1 MEQWLHRGEIKVSS
15 NFLIFIDSF
24 VHVSPFDPFSE
35 DTAASYCRTTTKSF
49 KTRINDISSFINL
62 YLYLHNIAASRC
74 ANQSGSNVCIVT
86 VWTRNKDSSG

>member
-62 YLYLHNIAASRC
+62 YLYLHNIAVPMFALSL
-74 ANQSGSNVCIVT
+74 SGREIKTAQDKV
-86 VWTRNKDSSG
+86 KGQE